1 MSLLLL
7 ASAIATPLPAV
18 AQPSGFT
25 PPAPHCLRTTTYY
38 AWRNGKALKPQ
49 KLNELPPANAYRSV
63 YRLVGGC
70 ESPVVVRYGVG
81 NR

>member
-7 ASAIATPLPAV
+7 ASAIAAPLSAV

-25 PPAPHCLRTTTYY
+25 PPASHCPRTTTYY
-38 AWRNGKALKPQ
+38 AWQNGKALKQQ
-49 KLNELPPANAYRSV
+49 KLNELPPANAYNAV

-70 ESPVVVRYGVG
+70 ERPVIVRYGLV

>member
-7 ASAIATPLPAV
+7 ASVIAAPFPAV
-18 AQPSGFT
+18 AQPSNFT
-25 PPAPHCLRTTTYY
+25 PPASHCPRTTTHY
-38 AWRNGKALKPQ
+38 AWRQGRSLKPQ
-49 KLNELPPANAYRSV
+49 KLNELPPANAYRTV

-70 ESPVVVRYGVG
+70 ESPIVVRYGVG

>member
-25 PPAPHCLRTTTYY
+25 PQASHCPRTTNQY
-38 AWRNGKALKPQ
+38 AWRHGKALRPQ
-49 KLNELPPANAYRSV
+49 NLNKLPPANAYRTV

-70 ESPVVVRYGVG
+70 ESPIVVRYGVG

>member
-1 MSLLLL
+1 MSLLLV
-7 ASAIATPLPAV
+7 AAVIAAPLPAV
-18 AQPSGFT
+18 ARPSSFT
-25 PPAPHCLRTTTYY
+25 PPTSHCPRTTTYY

-49 KLNELPPANAYRSV
+49 KLNELPPANAYNAV

-70 ESPVVVRYGVG
+70 ESPVIVRYGLG